1 MLRARKILATNV
13 RAFRARY
20 GWTQEHL
27 ALETGLHR
35 TFIAHVE
42 AESRN
47 ISLDNLER
55 IACAFEI
62 SLSDLLAEEPP
73 LSQSKRG

>member
-1 MLRARKILATNV
+1 MPRARKILALNV
-13 RAFRARY
+13 RAYRAKL

-42 AESRN
+42 VESRN
-47 ISLDNLER
+47 ISLDNLEK
-55 IACAFEI
+55 IAVAFGI
-62 SLSDLLAEEPP
+62 SLSELLAEELGSEP
-73 LSQSKRG
+73 

>member
-1 MLRARKILATNV
+1 MLRARKILAANV
-13 RAFRARY
+13 RAYRDKY
-20 GWTQEHL
+20 GWTQENL

-47 ISLDNLER
+47 ISLDNLEKL
-55 IACAFEI
+55 AVAFGI
-62 SLSDLLAEEPP
+62 SMSELLAEEAKAR
-73 LSQSKRG
+73 Q